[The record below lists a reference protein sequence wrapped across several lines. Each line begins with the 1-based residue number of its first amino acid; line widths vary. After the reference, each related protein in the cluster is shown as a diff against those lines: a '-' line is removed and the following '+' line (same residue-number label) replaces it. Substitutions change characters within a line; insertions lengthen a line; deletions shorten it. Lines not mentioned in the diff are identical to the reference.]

1 MKKEDLIQK
10 WLDNEQLTKQES
22 EAFKKLDVY
31 DSYIK
36 IAENAKKF
44 EAPEYDVVSNM
55 KIINK
60 KLETSKTKSSN
71 KNYLKVIT
79 RIAAAFIIG
88 IGLYYTFSNNTDT
101 TVKTIASQKET
112 IKLPDS
118 STVKLNAT
126 SSLTYDEKNW
136 NNNRQLHLL
145 GEAYFNV
152 ATGKK
157 FDVTTSLGTVSVI
170 GTRFNVKQREN
181 LLEVT
186 CYEGVVSVTINEE
199 TKYLRAKDALVYD
212 SQVTKELK
220 VTDKEPKWYYNKSYF
235 YKTQYARVLKELEWQ
250 YGVEIKTKNIDPS
263 IIFTG
268 NFVHSDIELALKS
281 ITIPMRL
288 KYVINNKTVTLYKE

>member
-10 WLDNEQLTKQES
+10 WLDNEQLTKQEL
-22 EAFKKLDVY
+22 EAFEKLDAY
-31 DSYIK
+31 SSYVK
-36 IAENAKKF
+36 IAETAKKF
-44 EAPEYDVVSNM
+44 EAPEYDVASNL

-60 KLETSKTKSSN
+60 KLEQKKTNPSN
-71 KNYLKVIT
+71 KNYLKVIF
-79 RIAAAFIIG
+79 RIAAAFIIV
-88 IGLYYTFSNNTDT
+88 IGLYYVFSNDPNTRI
-101 TVKTIASQKET
+101 KTIASQKET
-112 IKLPDS
+112 VKLPDD

-126 SSLTYDEKNW
+126 SSIAYNEKNW
-136 NNNRQLHLL
+136 NSNRELHLL

-170 GTRFNVKQREN
+170 GTRFNIKQREN

-186 CYEGVVSVTINEE
+186 CYEGVVSVTIDKE
-199 TKYLRAKDALVYD
+199 TKYLRAKDALIYD
-212 SQVTKELK
+212 SKVIKELK

-235 YKTQYARVLKELEWQ
+235 YKTQYNRVLKELEWQ
-250 YGVEIKTKNIDPS
+250 YGVEVKTKNIDPS